1 MAGNKKL
8 NKSEKA
14 LSGNGEHAES
24 LSHSHTSRVR
34 EFLKNAGPVLL
45 AAMAALAF
53 VGLLRWHHG
62 KFVNELSENFQRY
75 QLSGTNS
82 LAGAMEKVSDN
93 MLKSLSALS
102 SHPDVIAL
110 KPDAQGIV
118 DAYFLT
124 HEDVL
129 SGIYIADSGGRVM
142 FQRSDMP
149 NRPIENM
156 QQLIGTDPTG
166 HIDSDSVLAGSK
178 TVGVTI
184 SIRRDQKLAGTIHC
198 RISLPKLYA
207 KSVSR
212 PDAAPAE
219 SCRIVDLHG
228 HVLYENQSGGNGGR
242 SLSNVNDRII
252 QDIQRGRA
260 GTAELDDR
268 VDGGEL
274 VSYTPLRLGEKH
286 YGLVIGTPKSSISVP
301 ITSHERVTYAL
312 IGALALLYFAT
323 GYISYRSERAQVK
336 LEKQR
341 RLLAETASRAKGE
354 FLAKMSHEIR
364 TPMNG
369 IIGMTELALDTKMT
383 EEQRRYLEMVRQ
395 SADSL
400 LDIINDIL
408 DVSKIEAGKLDLVEE
423 DFCLSDC
430 IEETLNPLHIRAKA
444 ENLNLTS
451 SIARRVPNGLKGDPG
466 RLRQIITNLVGNSI
480 KFTERGSVSLDVDAD
495 SIAADSAV
503 LHFVVSDTGIGIPPD
518 KQKVIFEEFEQGGAH
533 TTSRYGGTGLGLAIC
548 ADLVKK
554 MKGRIWVES
563 QVGRGSS
570 FHFTVCFGLAGRMP
584 ETHPR
589 HKARRTADISSLAKG
604 YRPLHV
610 LVADDNPVNQELTLL
625 TLEKWGYNVVAVKNG
640 RQLLDAIGKEDFD
653 LVLTDVRMPEV
664 SGLEAATEIRRREE
678 LTGKHVPILAMTAY
692 AMKEDRNNCLA
703 AGMDGYV
710 SKPVT
715 PEELFEAIRQLVYDD
730 AQEKQ
735 GGPAEPEVSWQGEVF
750 DIDKAM
756 SHVGGNTSS
765 LDRIIHVF
773 LDNCPRLMESIRQAI
788 DGNNPEKL
796 WQAVHTLKG
805 SVSIFASDHVIDT
818 VLELEMKAINKNLK
832 DAPGAF
838 ARMQAQIVRLG
849 NSIAATRKE
858 PL

>member
-1 MAGNKKL
+1 MTGDNR
-8 NKSEKA
+8 SENA
-14 LSGNGEHAES
+14 VSDDVS
-24 LSHSHTSRVR
+24 RSVSSPHTRISRVR
-34 EFLKNAGPVLL
+34 EFLKNARPVLL
-45 AAMAALAF
+45 AALAALAF

-62 KFVNELSENFQRY
+62 KFVTELAENFQKY

-102 SHPDVIAL
+102 SHPDVAGL
-110 KPDAQGIV
+110 KPSAQGVV

-124 HEDVL
+124 HEDIL
-129 SGIYIADSGGRVM
+129 SGIYVADANGRIM
-142 FQRSDMP
+142 FQRSDIR
-149 NRPIENM
+149 NGSIENI
-156 QQLIGTDPTG
+156 QQLIGTSPTG
-166 HIDSDSVLAGSK
+166 HIDSDSILAGSK

-184 SIRRDQKLAGTIHC
+184 SIRRDQKLAGTVHC
-198 RISLPKLYA
+198 LISLPKLYA
-207 KSVSR
+207 KSISR
-212 PDAAPAE
+212 PDAAPTE
-219 SCRIVDLHG
+219 CCRIIDLHG
-228 HVLYENQSGGNGGR
+228 HILYENQTGDGAGKSI
-242 SLSNVNDRII
+242 SSVNSRIV

-268 VDGGEL
+268 VEGGEL

-286 YGLVIGTPKSSISVP
+286 YGLVVGTPKSSISVP

-341 RLLAETASRAKGE
+341 RLIAETASRAKGE

-400 LDIINDIL
+400 LGIINDIL
-408 DVSKIEAGKLDLVEE
+408 DVSKIEAGKLELVEE
-423 DFCLSDC
+423 DFCLSAC
-430 IEETLNPLHIRAKA
+430 IEETLSPLRIRAEA
-444 ENLNLTS
+444 ANLKLTS
-451 SIARRVPNGLKGDPG
+451 SIARKVPDWLKGDPG
-466 RLRQIITNLVGNSI
+466 RLRQIITNLVGNAI
-480 KFTERGSVSLDVDAD
+480 KFTERGSVSLSVDAD
-495 SIAADSAV
+495 SVDAGSAV
-503 LHFVVSDTGIGIPPD
+503 LHFVVSDTGIGIPQD
-518 KQKVIFEEFEQGGAH
+518 KQKIIFREFEQGGAH

-554 MKGRIWVES
+554 MKGQIWVES

-570 FHFTVCFGLAGRMP
+570 FHFTVCFGVVSKMP
-584 ETHPR
+584 EAQTR
-589 HKARRTADISSLAKG
+589 HKTMRTTDISSLARG
-604 YRPLHV
+604 YRPLRV
-610 LVADDNPVNQELTLL
+610 LIADDNPVNQELTLL
-625 TLEKWGYNVVAVKNG
+625 TLEKWNYDVVAVKNG
-640 RQLLDAIGKEDFD
+640 RQLLDAIEKDNFD

-664 SGLEAATEIRRREE
+664 SGLEAAAEIRRREE

-730 AQEKQ
+730 AGEKQ
-735 GGPAEPEVSWQGEVF
+735 IAPAGQGSSWQGEVF

-756 SHVGGNTSS
+756 SHVGGNSNS
-765 LDRIIHVF
+765 LDRIIGVF

-788 DGNNPEKL
+788 EGNNPEKL

-818 VLELEMKAINKNLK
+818 VLELEMMAINKNLK
-832 DAPGAF
+832 GAAEAF
-838 ARMQAQIVRLG
+838 AKMRARIARLEEA
-849 NSIAATRKE
+849 IAATRKE
-858 PL
+858 RL